1 MSSPST
7 TAQEG
12 SPLEGYGGVGT
23 LLRPVETLGFWAA
36 VGLPFIY
43 LPLILSGI
51 ETSGEQLAAAILL
64 SAHVLAL
71 VVGRRHNADRS

>member
-7 TAQEG
+7 SAQEG
-12 SPLEGYGGVGT
+12 NPFGGYGGVGT

-43 LPLILSGI
+43 VPIILTGMD
-51 ETSGEQLAAAILL
+51 TSAEQLAAAVLI
-64 SAHVLAL
+64 SVHVVAL
-71 VVGRRHNADRS
+71 FVGRHHNAD

>member
-7 TAQEG
+7 TAHEG

-43 LPLILSGI
+43 MPIILTGLG
-51 ETSGEQLAAAILL
+51 TSGEQLAAAVLI
-64 SAHVLAL
+64 AVHVLAL
-71 VVGRRHNADRS
+71 FVGRHHNAD